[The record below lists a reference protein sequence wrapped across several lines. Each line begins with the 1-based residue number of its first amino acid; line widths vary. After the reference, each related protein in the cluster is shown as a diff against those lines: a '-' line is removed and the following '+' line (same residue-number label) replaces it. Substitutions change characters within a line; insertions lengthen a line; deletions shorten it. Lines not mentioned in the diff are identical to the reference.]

1 MNYLKR
7 NELEALYTDDYTDF
21 TRLSDFEIFTKDLLV
36 SLRKLNILETKKKY
50 EEKYVFINIE
60 ERKKPLTPLVLI
72 MNVDDTCNFI
82 KKYSKKEYTIKLSY
96 IYYPKNK
103 CQNII
108 PFTDNSYNYN
118 KNVSIVNSFYCLHG
132 NVSCS
137 DVTIF
142 PSRAFPIE
150 RFFFLNEYVKIE
162 IIEKNNVDDEQYMS
176 IENFSI
182 SNLILNSLEQALSEV
197 NLYLPTFVVVDK
209 NNYIYQGHFFISD
222 YTYYKCMDPYIPI
235 HKKGNDDI
243 IIYCNSSSNNKF
255 NDEMLKRLCKNESDK
270 NYISIYKGTGCEVNY
285 HSFKFYNYFKG
296 FSLDHLVSL
305 FCLFI
310 YLSNIRG
317 KNIHN
322 INVYLKYIYY
332 ISQPYY
338 TYISRSINLKNVKY
352 KLLKDSIK
360 KKQIKNP
367 KKNKIYLL
375 RNQYRINKYDKNSY
389 PYVYLNNIYNYIKND
404 YYGKKI
410 SMCYFKRKAKPQNKH
425 LNNNNP
431 YEYKKDS
438 TQNYLYN
445 IKNNIL
451 YKPNYCEESFKKF
464 KITNILSGDTE
475 INDIGWISNIDHF
488 CSLDNEDEHVNSFF
502 DTSLAFYSSSLE
514 PNYDLMNNPNDK
526 KKVNEKKNP
535 KSHTF
540 DDINKLCNLLTIHK
554 NFPRYENNPYISI
567 SILNFISNME
577 NKIMNIYEDDRNER
591 TEIGKNKT
599 NNKINS
605 VWKIRF
611 LTSDKFKGKNSYLLK
626 NILRLYYNELL
637 GLKRQKCEQNNNS
650 SKNNNN
656 NNSEHNNNENNDNE
670 KMKNTDFSSIH
681 NYVVKFMLLKNME
694 WLKDSEIPFFS
705 CFNIDDEP
713 TRYYLDKIINNMF
726 SNNKKQIYQWNN
738 TSCKYSKNNYYNDS
752 SSEYYNDSGNCSQNN
767 SSNNE
772 DEKKNNVKSVKRYR
786 LLYTSMN
793 DINNS
798 FLGKKIQNGIALTK
812 DVISN
817 GTGGGNITNV
827 GSVDI
832 ASNKNNKE
840 KNNNCEPNG
849 EMETDKMGNEKKN
862 ESNGC
867 PNKSGEIYYVLGKND
882 IFVKRQNSWYN
893 KKIRNQIRYINFK
906 KMNEKIKK
914 KRIENAKIQKLIK
927 DFILIKD
934 KYFLCHHEEKISI
947 LFFYLI
953 SHSSNIKTFYY
964 IWNQFFDNIR
974 NKYEN
979 NEYIYNDYLY
989 LSYGPLNIYSYS
1001 CSILSQ
1007 CIKALNISIQ
1017 QCKINEMRKRIIKK
1031 KELNVCPITNH
1042 IDIQKE
1048 NPDQIQNEKKNEAD
1062 SDACSSYYINEVS
1075 NITSHFTKMG
1085 NSEENIF
1092 YSCEMKSSTE
1102 NVNLPEN
1109 AASTESLA
1117 IGPDASNTCSQT
1129 QISTTCGNKNVNPV
1143 SSSNDDIN
1151 YNNESFLSIKEST
1164 ESFTKSVDGIDIG
1177 DEKKKQDIGN
1187 DINKQFEK
1195 NDNFRGGWGRSK
1207 ATIFDVKNKNIRNI
1221 KHVNEIRKPLM
1232 LESFNKNNRICFMEN
1247 TIISNFFPYPLNNI
1261 ELFITKNNAITKK
1274 VNSQD
1279 DMITLMYDILKH
1291 CDENIDLVT
1300 FEDFI
1305 KWYKLNI
1312 GKTIYSSQNVLK
1324 HCYKSIKNSYFI
1336 NIDTNYI
1343 KNIYKEIKMKYYK
1356 ENDYLKVMFD
1366 YVKENYN
1373 YIKDIK
1379 CPFNTFFVG
1388 ELNLDNL
1395 LNLSILDLLEC
1406 TYKAFFISYINT
1418 IMNSKFIYIKKIQD
1432 VLTKMF
1438 NIIKRM
1444 HKKKNTHKFLKRLI
1458 DESNKSFMLNKKL
1471 NYYSFDHSSFVKSY
1485 KNGSSNY
1492 PNKIIQFNSN
1502 ANNNSNTLVCPM
1514 RHGLEGSEMSE
1525 STYKLGVND
1534 LDESNSPDKYENMNE
1549 SERSNSVY
1557 MDAVYNE
1564 QNENSK
1570 NNLNINKEENY
1581 FKNYYTE
1588 PEKKK
1593 KKMPYSDTNFSSD
1606 IKRIYKKRYKIMFNK
1621 KLVTLF
1627 EKCEL
1632 LFNKAVWLL
1641 KRFSSKLN
1649 ERTVFKLIDIIFES
1663 EEKEVVIKP
1672 KYEKYFYDFLKK
1684 VYINEGD
1691 KNNILEKN
1699 NNINSRIH
1707 RINRSIAS
1715 RRIHRRL
1722 KGRVSKK
1729 NMNTNVNTSGEGNN
1743 NNNNGDINNNNLN
1756 QNGDASSKNKKN
1768 ESLSSQIDDKNNMI
1782 NSDKLS
1788 LLLSAN
1794 NKEQNIECVIDYV
1807 NYNFDDQ
1814 NYDKPARMYSA
1825 ISELSSTVSFI
1836 KMSPIL

>member
-7 NELEALYTDDYTDF
+7 NELESLYTDDYTDF
-21 TRLSDFEIFTKDLLV
+21 TRLSEFEIFTKDLLV

-96 IYYPKNK
+96 TYYPKNK

-108 PFTDNSYNYN
+108 PFIDNSYNYN

-137 DVTIF
+137 DIAIF

-162 IIEKNNVDDEQYMS
+162 VIEKNNVDDEQYMS

-197 NLYLPTFVVVDK
+197 KIYVPTFVVVDK
-209 NNYIYQGHFFISD
+209 SNYIYQGHFFISD
-222 YTYYKCMDPYIPI
+222 YTYYKCMNPYVPI
-235 HKKGNDDI
+235 HKKGNDNV

-255 NDEMLKRLCKNESDK
+255 DDKVLKSLCKNENNQ

-310 YLSNIRG
+310 HLSNIRG

-322 INVYLKYIYY
+322 INVYLKYIYF

-352 KLLKDSIK
+352 RLLKDSVN
-360 KKQIKNP
+360 KKQIKKN
-367 KKNKIYLL
+367 KKKSKIYLL

-410 SMCYFKRKAKPQNKH
+410 SMCYFKRKVKGQNKH
-425 LNNNNP
+425 LNDNNP

-445 IKNNIL
+445 VKNNIL
-451 YKPNYCEESFKKF
+451 YKPNYCEENFKKV
-464 KITNILSGDTE
+464 KISNILSGDTE
-475 INDIGWISNIDHF
+475 VNDIGWISNIDRL
-488 CSLDNEDEHVNSFF
+488 CSLDNEDDNVNSFL

-514 PNYDLMNNPNDK
+514 PNYDLINNENDK
-526 KKVNEKKNP
+526 KKVHKKEKR

-540 DDINKLCNLLTIHK
+540 DDINTLCNLLAIHK

-577 NKIMNIYEDDRNER
+577 NKIMNIYEGDGNER
-591 TEIGKNKT
+591 TQIGKTKT

-611 LTSDKFKGKNSYLLK
+611 ITTDKFKGKNSYLLK

-637 GLKRQKCEQNNNS
+637 GLKRQRCEQHNNS
-650 SKNNNN
+650 SNN
-656 NNSEHNNNENNDNE
+656 NNSENNNNNENNNNENNDNT
-670 KMKNTDFSSIH
+670 KMKNSDFSSIH
-681 NYVVKFMLLKNME
+681 NYVVKFMSLKSME
-694 WLKDSEIPFFS
+694 WLKDCEIPFFS

-817 GTGGGNITNV
+817 GTGVGNNANV
-827 GSVDI
+827 GPADVN
-832 ASNKNNKE
+832 ANKNNKE
-840 KNNNCEPNG
+840 KNNNCEQNG
-849 EMETDKMGNEKKN
+849 EIETDKMCSEKKN
-862 ESNGC
+862 ESNAC
-867 PNKSGEIYYVLGKND
+867 PNQSGEIYYVLGKND
-882 IFVKRQNSWYN
+882 IFVKRSNYWYN
-893 KKIRNQIRYINFK
+893 KKIKNQIRYINLK
-906 KMNEKIKK
+906 KMNEKKKK
-914 KRIENAKIQKLIK
+914 KRLENEKIQKLIK
-927 DFILIKD
+927 DFLLIKD

-1017 QCKINEMRKRIIKK
+1017 QCKINEMRKKLIKK
-1031 KELNVCPITNH
+1031 KELKVCPITNH
-1042 IDIQKE
+1042 IDIPK
-1048 NPDQIQNEKKNEAD
+1048 EKKNEVD

-1102 NVNLPEN
+1102 NVNSPEN
-1109 AASTESLA
+1109 VTSTESLA
-1117 IGPDASNTCSQT
+1117 IGLGASNNLSQT
-1129 QISTTCGNKNVNPV
+1129 QISTTYGNKNVNHV

-1177 DEKKKQDIGN
+1177 N
-1187 DINKQFEK
+1187 AMNKQFE
-1195 NDNFRGGWGRSK
+1195 NNYTFRGGCSRNK
-1207 ATIFDVKNKNIRNI
+1207 ANIFNVKNIRNI
-1221 KHVNEIRKPLM
+1221 KHINEMRKPLM

-1279 DMITLMYDILKH
+1279 DMITLIYDILKH

-1324 HCYKSIKNSYFI
+1324 HCYECIKDSYFI
-1336 NIDTNYI
+1336 NIDTNYL

-1373 YIKDIK
+1373 HIKDIK
-1379 CPFNTFFVG
+1379 CPFNTYFVG

-1432 VLTKMF
+1432 ILTKMF

-1444 HKKKNTHKFLKRLI
+1444 HKKKNPNKFLKLLI

-1471 NYYSFDHSSFVKSY
+1471 NYYSFDHSSFVRSY
-1485 KNGSSNY
+1485 KNGPSNY

-1502 ANNNSNTLVCPM
+1502 ANNNSNSNMLSCPM
-1514 RHGLEGSEMSE
+1514 GHGLASSEMSE
-1525 STYKLGVND
+1525 NTYKLGVND
-1534 LDESNSPDKYENMNE
+1534 LDESNSPDKYENLNE

-1564 QNENSK
+1564 QNG
-1570 NNLNINKEENY
+1570 NNKDNFNINKEENY
-1581 FKNYYTE
+1581 FKNYYTK

-1593 KKMPYSDTNFSSD
+1593 KKMSYSDTNFSSD
-1606 IKRIYKKRYKIMFNK
+1606 IKRIYKKRYKMMFNK

-1627 EKCEL
+1627 EKCEQ

-1649 ERTVFKLIDIIFES
+1649 EKTVFKLIDIIFES
-1663 EEKEVVIKP
+1663 EEKEVIIKP
-1672 KYEKYFYDFLKK
+1672 KYEKYFHDFLKK

-1691 KNNILEKN
+1691 KNILEKNN

-1707 RINRSIAS
+1707 RINRSITS
-1715 RRIHRRL
+1715 RRIQRGL
-1722 KGRVSKK
+1722 KGRISKK
-1729 NMNTNVNTSGEGNN
+1729 NMHTNANINGEGNN
-1743 NNNNGDINNNNLN
+1743 NNDNNGDINNNNNLN

-1768 ESLSSQIDDKNNMI
+1768 EALSPQIDDKNNMI

-1825 ISELSSTVSFI
+1825 ISEHSSTVSFI
-1836 KMSPIL
+1836 KMSSIL